1 MTVIEFF
8 DKNAIE
14 NMLSALCCQPERILF
29 VGHNRTQIE
38 KQLEFYRLV
47 IQSRGLNVELLPPRS
62 INRNNLP
69 QIVDALSDI
78 VEKYGECDFNLD
90 GGEELYLVAVG
101 MVAQK
106 YPGRVRLHRFNIRNN
121 TVTDCDADGR
131 DQLLAP
137 IALDVRENVTIY
149 GGRMVSVS
157 QHKDGT
163 YPWEFTEKFHSDVQR
178 LWEISRRYRT
188 NWNSCI
194 NTVSWAMREMP
205 QEDPRAFL
213 CKRSVV
219 EPAME
224 REYDRYRI
232 NLPILY
238 ALEDA
243 KLISWLRVEG
253 DEIEFVFKSE
263 QVKQALSKAGQVL
276 ELMATM
282 AALDAAEEDGTAVYN
297 DVRCGVY
304 IDWDG
309 SVEPE
314 GTVDVANEV
323 DVLLMKG
330 AVPVFVSCKNG
341 NMDVDE
347 LYKLETVAQRFGGK
361 YARKALI
368 APQLDSLGDKGKYI
382 RKRAEDMEIRVV
394 DDFEEMSYEDMKR
407 EMKCLWLNPK

>member
-101 MVAQK
+101 VVAQK

-163 YPWEFTEKFHSDVQR
+163 YPWEFTEKFRSDVQR

-323 DVLLMKG
+323 DVMLMKG

>member
-29 VGHNRTQIE
+29 VGHNRTQME
-38 KQLEFYRLV
+38 NHLENYRRV
-47 IQSRGLNVELLPPRS
+47 IRARGLTVELLPPRS
-62 INRNNLP
+62 INRNKLP
-69 QIVDALSDI
+69 AIVDALSAI
-78 VEKYGECDFNLD
+78 VEQYGQCDFNLD

-101 MVAQK
+101 AVAQK
-106 YPGRVRLHRFNIRNN
+106 YPDRVRLHRFNIRNN
-121 TVTDCDADGR
+121 TITDCDADGK

-149 GGRMVSVS
+149 GGRMVPSS

-163 YPWEFTEKFHSDVQR
+163 YPWEFTEKFRADVEA

-188 NWNSCI
+188 NWNGCI
-194 NTVSWAMREMP
+194 NTLSWAMQVLP

-213 CKRSVV
+213 CRRSVV

-224 REYDRYRI
+224 REHDRYRI
-232 NLPILY
+232 SLPILH
-238 ALEDA
+238 ALEEG

-263 QVKQALSKAGQVL
+263 QVKRALSKAGQVL
-276 ELMATM
+276 ELMASM
-282 AALDAAEEDGTAVYN
+282 AALDAVEDDGAAVYN

-314 GTVDVANEV
+314 GEVDVANEV
-323 DVLLMKG
+323 DVMLMKG

-341 NMDVDE
+341 NLDVDE

-382 RKRAEDMEIRVV
+382 RRRAEDMEIRVV

-407 EMKCLWLNPK
+407 EMRCLWLNPK

>member
-382 RKRAEDMEIRVV
+382 RKRAQDMEIRVV

-407 EMKCLWLNPK
+407 EMRCLWLNPK

>member
-8 DKNAIE
+8 DKNAID

-38 KQLEFYRLV
+38 KQLEFYRQV

-78 VEKYGECDFNLD
+78 VAKYGECDFNLD

-101 MVAQK
+101 VVAQK

-121 TVTDCDADGR
+121 TVTDWDADGN

-149 GGRMVSVS
+149 GGRMVSVA
-157 QHKDGT
+157 QHRDGT
-163 YPWEFTEKFHSDVQR
+163 YPWEFTERFRVDVEK

-194 NTVSWAMREMP
+194 NTLSWAMREMP
-205 QEDPRAFL
+205 QEDPRTFL

-224 REYDRYRI
+224 REHDRYRI
-232 NLPILY
+232 SLPLLY
-238 ALEDA
+238 ALQDA

-282 AALDAAEEDGTAVYN
+282 AALDAAEEDGTPTYN

-314 GTVDVANEV
+314 GEVDVANEV
-323 DVLLMKG
+323 DVMLMKG

-368 APQLDSLGDKGKYI
+368 APQLDNMGDKGKYI

-407 EMKCLWLNPK
+407 EMRCLWLNPK

>member
-101 MVAQK
+101 VVAQK

-149 GGRMVSVS
+149 GGWMVSVS

-163 YPWEFTEKFHSDVQR
+163 YPWEFTEKFRCDVQR

-382 RKRAEDMEIRVV
+382 RKRAQDMEIRVV

-407 EMKCLWLNPK
+407 EMRCLWLNPK

>member
-29 VGHNRTQIE
+29 VGHNRTHIE

-101 MVAQK
+101 VVAQK

-163 YPWEFTEKFHSDVQR
+163 YPWEFTEKFRCDVQR

-382 RKRAEDMEIRVV
+382 RKRAQDMEIRVV

-407 EMKCLWLNPK
+407 EMRCLWLNPK